1 MNGMNNNKAIEDM
14 KRHIREVTVELD
26 NEEYLEFMQELGNW
40 VEDEIERAE
49 YTVEE
54 ALGPRVE

>member
-1 MNGMNNNKAIEDM
+1 MHNNRQAIEDM
-14 KRHIREVTVELD
+14 KRHIRNVTVELD

-54 ALGPRVE
+54 AFGHRGE